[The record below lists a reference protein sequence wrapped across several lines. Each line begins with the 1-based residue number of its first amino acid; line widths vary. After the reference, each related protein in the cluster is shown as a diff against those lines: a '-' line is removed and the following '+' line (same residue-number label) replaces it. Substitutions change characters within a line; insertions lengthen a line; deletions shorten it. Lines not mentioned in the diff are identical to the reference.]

1 MDQAN
6 NTKVNSLVAVE
17 IKSWFSKEFH
27 AELTVTEIG
36 QSAISAL
43 ALQVVKTSKLLTGR
57 FKEQGEISK
66 TDVAQVAE
74 APDVADTA
82 VYSPVSTKLSPVV
95 RECPKR
101 GPKAVFRSRS

>member
-1 MDQAN
+1 M
-6 NTKVNSLVAVE
+6 AVE
-17 IKSWFSKEFH
+17 IKSWFNKEFH

-74 APDVADTA
+74 APDVADTG

-95 RECPKR
+95 RECPRR